1 MCTNHLQ
8 HEFSWGDPCL
18 FKVYCLIKVISS
30 SSYFMQEKTTKFI
43 ILFSQGLIW
52 KDNAG
57 VFTFIKFIKTK

>member
-1 MCTNHLQ
+1 
-8 HEFSWGDPCL
+8 
-18 FKVYCLIKVISS
+18 
-30 SSYFMQEKTTKFI
+30 MQEKTTKFI